1 MAYDL
6 AIVGGGNMGTA
17 LLGGLLGGDA
27 GFDADDVVIVEPSE
41 PRRQAL
47 GHDFP
52 GADVLRTDVE
62 VIRVRPSCGCG
73 CASIALI
80 PPGVHPRHGSKTPAA
95 PAPLDITVLPL
106 DGRPSGGMILWVADG
121 HLADLEVYSV
131 EDHPA
136 LGMPDVRQL
145 EVHIEG

>member
-1 MAYDL
+1 MTEEPWYL
-6 AIVGGGNMGTA
+6 S
-17 LLGGLLGGDA
+17 
-27 GFDADDVVIVEPSE
+27 VEPRAPDDRE
-41 PRRQAL
+41 LAVLQFL
-47 GHDFP
+47 VGHDFP

-80 PPGVHPRHGSKTPAA
+80 PPGVDPRLGSETPAA

-136 LGMPDVRQL
+136 LGMPDVRLL